1 MRLAGAIAVAAIATQ
16 PALAANRLQSKLKS
30 SLQHSNPAQGN
41 GAEIN
46 AFDPVTQEIY
56 VTVANGADMLDKA
69 VSDLALL
76 DLNSDRRNGLSIEPE
91 KLVVWMVGGRRWLFV
106 GFGLLG
112 GKLRRRRT
120 NLA

>member
-1 MRLAGAIAVAAIATQ
+1 
-16 PALAANRLQSKLKS
+16 
-30 SLQHSNPAQGN
+30 
-41 GAEIN
+41 
-46 AFDPVTQEIY
+46 VTQEIY